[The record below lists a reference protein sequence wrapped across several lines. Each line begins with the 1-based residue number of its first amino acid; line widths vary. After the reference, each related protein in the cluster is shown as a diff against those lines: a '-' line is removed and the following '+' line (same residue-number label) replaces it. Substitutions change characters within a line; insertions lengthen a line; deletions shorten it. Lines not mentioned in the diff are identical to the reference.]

1 MEDYLSIQF
10 HLHSIF
16 ARLRSG
22 SKTELDDS
30 LPLTVV
36 EDLHDESEL
45 GKSQQLEKGSNRL

>member
-36 EDLHDESEL
+36 EDLHDESEF
-45 GKSQQLEKGSNRL
+45 GKSQQLK